1 MNMKVKISFAK
12 RSLAIFATLALSTGL
27 ATAQFT
33 VGPAAPAKP
42 VAAAS
47 AAKSPVAPAAPNAFQ
62 KADTDGNG
70 SISRAEAKQAG
81 GSVDKWFEQ
90 MDTNHDGV
98 LSAAEFKLT
107 RK

>member
-1 MNMKVKISFAK
+1 MKMKMHTSFDK
-12 RSLAIFATLALSTGL
+12 RPLALFAALALSAGL
-27 ATAQFT
+27 ATAQAVF
-33 VGPAAPAKP
+33 GPTAPPKPAPTAPAVKAP
-42 VAAAS
+42 A
-47 AAKSPVAPAAPNAFQ
+47 APAAPNAFQ

-98 LSAAEFKLT
+98 LSTAEFKLT

>member
-1 MNMKVKISFAK
+1 MNMKVQTSFDK
-12 RSLAIFATLALSTGL
+12 RSLAIFATLALSAGL
-27 ATAQFT
+27 AMAQFT

-42 VAAAS
+42 AAAAS
-47 AAKSPVAPAAPNAFQ
+47 AVKSPAAPNAFQ